1 MQKKSRGNCQPLF
14 HALLYFGVLAGL
26 LFSSGEGIRLFPF
39 PSPASA
45 QNEKSFLSDG
55 KKSDY
60 KENVF
65 RFEKGEGSFSKFPR
79 NAKDF
84 WASFQTPQKSPV
96 FKLAFIFQADSAFV
110 RSVFKSRFI
119 SQSPGSRAPP
129 FS

>member
-1 MQKKSRGNCQPLF
+1 MSRSFPQNRQAVF
-14 HALLYFGVLAGL
+14 HAFLYFGVLAGL

-39 PSPASA
+39 PPSATA

-65 RFEKGEGSFSKFPR
+65 RFEKGEGSFSKFQR

-84 WASFQTPQKSPV
+84 WASFQMPQKPPV
-96 FKLAFIFQADSAFV
+96 FKLAFIFQADSAFI

-119 SQSPGSRAPP
+119 SRSPGSRAPP

>member
-1 MQKKSRGNCQPLF
+1 MQRKSRGNCQSLF

-39 PSPASA
+39 PPTA
-45 QNEKSFLSDG
+45 QNEKSFLSDD
-55 KKSDY
+55 KDSDY

-65 RFEKGEGSFSKFPR
+65 RFEKGEGGFSKFPR

-84 WASFQTPQKSPV
+84 WAGFRAPQKSPV
-96 FKLAFIFQADSAFV
+96 FKLAFIFQADSAFI
-110 RSVFKSRFI
+110 RSGFKSRFI